1 MSYKIVQGSTLSD
14 TINDRYSVSAGSP
27 DTVVTFLDAT
37 GVASLGSTMIAS
49 GIITMSPTPGNASGS
64 ATVNGL
70 QATDVVLT
78 SISTDASGSTSRF
91 FVNVDSSADTI
102 SSIGYALSGS
112 TFATCHY
119 VVYRQL

>member
-27 DTVVTFLDAT
+27 DTVVTFPDAT